1 MLDIDVIKRWF
12 DYLYSIGADET
23 GGVTRLGYT
32 KNEDV
37 MHGAIRNFAREMG
50 LKYSSDEVG
59 NTYVYDED
67 YEEYYLIG
75 SHLDSVI
82 SGGRYDGVVGVLAG
96 LLILKWIKD
105 NNLNIP
111 LKVVAFRCEES
122 SSFGIATVGSGLI
135 TKKLQIEKMK
145 KVKNTEGVSL
155 YEALRFR
162 GYNPECRKI
171 EGVLNYF
178 ELHIEQGR
186 ILEDEGLKIGIINSI
201 AAATRYW
208 LTIDG
213 RQDHSG
219 ATPMGM
225 RQDALCAA
233 GEIIIELENIAKRE
247 SVHSSVGTVGYL
259 GNYPN
264 AFNVVPGRVKMGLDI
279 RGVEKDS
286 IDRIDDEIVK
296 FVDEVCKKRNLKYEL
311 DNISKAIPVKLD
323 ENLKNELSE
332 VATKLGVEHKIMN
345 SGAGH
350 DAMKF
355 WDIASTGM
363 VFIPCKDGV
372 SHNKAEEIEYEDI
385 ILGSKIIF
393 GELKQLNSRKIVEDK
408 QKKDSL
414 GGGESF

>member
-59 NTYVYDED
+59 NTYVYDEN
-67 YEEYYLIG
+67 YSEYYLIG

-162 GYNPECRKI
+162 GYNPECKKI

-247 SVHSSVGTVGYL
+247 SIHSSVGTVGYL

-296 FVDEVCKKRNLKYEL
+296 FVDEVCKKRNLNYEL

-332 VATKLGVEHKIMN
+332 IATKLGVEHKIMN

-355 WDIASTGM
+355 WDIAPTGM

-393 GELKQLNSRKIVEDK
+393 EELKQLNSRR
-408 QKKDSL
+408 
-414 GGGESF
+414 

>member
-59 NTYVYDED
+59 NTYVYEED
-67 YEEYYLIG
+67 YSEYYLIG

-105 NNLNIP
+105 NKLNIP

-155 YEALRFR
+155 YEALKFR
-162 GYNPECRKI
+162 GYNPECKKI

-233 GEIIIELENIAKRE
+233 GEIIIELEKIAKRE

-279 RGVEKDS
+279 RGVDKDS

-296 FVDEVCKKRNLKYEL
+296 FVDEVCKKRDLNYEL

-323 ENLKNELSE
+323 ENLKNKLSE
-332 VATKLGVEHKIMN
+332 VATKLGIEHKIMN

-355 WDIASTGM
+355 WDIAPTGM
-363 VFIPCKDGV
+363 LFIPCRDGV
-372 SHNKAEEIEYEDI
+372 SHNKAEEIDYEDI

-393 GELKQLNSRKIVEDK
+393 EELKQLNSRR
-408 QKKDSL
+408 
-414 GGGESF
+414 

>member
-67 YEEYYLIG
+67 YSEYYLIG

-82 SGGRYDGVVGVLAG
+82 SGGRYDGVAGVLAG

-162 GYNPECRKI
+162 GYNPECKKI

-247 SVHSSVGTVGYL
+247 SIHSSVGTVGYL

-355 WDIASTGM
+355 WDIAPTGM
-363 VFIPCKDGV
+363 VFIPCRDGV
-372 SHNKAEEIEYEDI
+372 SHNKAEEIDYEDI

-393 GELKQLNSRKIVEDK
+393 GELKQLNSRR
-408 QKKDSL
+408 
-414 GGGESF
+414 

>member
-59 NTYVYDED
+59 NTYVYED
-67 YEEYYLIG
+67 DYNEYYLIG

-96 LLILKWIKD
+96 LLILKWIKE

-111 LKVVAFRCEES
+111 LKVIAFRCEES

-145 KVKNTEGVSL
+145 KVKNTEGISL

-162 GYNPECRKI
+162 GYNPECKKI

-186 ILEDEGLKIGIINSI
+186 ILEDEGLRIGVINSI

-233 GEIIIELENIAKRE
+233 GEIIIELEKIAKRE
-247 SVHSSVGTVGYL
+247 SIHSSVGTVGYL

-279 RGVEKDS
+279 RGVDKDS

-296 FVDEVCKKRNLKYEL
+296 FVDEVCKKRDLNYEL

-323 ENLKNELSE
+323 ENLKNQLSE
-332 VATKLGVEHKIMN
+332 VASKLGIEHKIMN

-355 WDIASTGM
+355 WDIAPTGM
-363 VFIPCKDGV
+363 LFIPCRDGV

-393 GELKQLNSRKIVEDK
+393 EELKQLNRR
-408 QKKDSL
+408 
-414 GGGESF
+414 

>member
-50 LKYSSDEVG
+50 LKYSSDDVG
-59 NTYVYDED
+59 NTYVYEED
-67 YEEYYLIG
+67 YSEYYLIG

-96 LLILKWIKD
+96 LLILKWIKE

-155 YEALRFR
+155 YEALKFR
-162 GYNPECRKI
+162 GYNPECKKI

-208 LTIDG
+208 LTVDG

-233 GEIIIELENIAKRE
+233 GEIIIELEKIAKRK

-279 RGVEKDS
+279 RGVDKDS

-296 FVDEVCKKRNLKYEL
+296 FVDEVCKKRNLNYEL

-323 ENLKNELSE
+323 EDLKNELSE
-332 VATKLGVEHKIMN
+332 IATKLGIEHKIMN

-355 WDIASTGM
+355 WDIAPTGM
-363 VFIPCKDGV
+363 LFIPCRDGV
-372 SHNKAEEIEYEDI
+372 SHNKAEEIDYEDI

-393 GELKQLNSRKIVEDK
+393 EELKQLNSRR
-408 QKKDSL
+408 
-414 GGGESF
+414 

>member
-50 LKYSSDEVG
+50 LKYSSDDVG
-59 NTYVYDED
+59 NTYVYEED
-67 YEEYYLIG
+67 YSEYYLIG

-96 LLILKWIKD
+96 LLILKWIKE

-155 YEALRFR
+155 YEALKFR
-162 GYNPECRKI
+162 GYNPECKKI
-171 EGVLNYF
+171 EGILNYF

-233 GEIIIELENIAKRE
+233 GEIIIELEKIAKRE

-279 RGVEKDS
+279 RGVDKDS

-296 FVDEVCKKRNLKYEL
+296 FVDEVCKKRDLNYEL

-323 ENLKNELSE
+323 ENLKNELNE
-332 VATKLGVEHKIMN
+332 VATKFGIEHKIMN

-355 WDIASTGM
+355 WDIAPTGM
-363 VFIPCKDGV
+363 LFIPCRDGV
-372 SHNKAEEIEYEDI
+372 SHNKAEEIDYEDI

-393 GELKQLNSRKIVEDK
+393 EELKQLNSRR
-408 QKKDSL
+408 
-414 GGGESF
+414 

>member
-1 MLDIDVIKRWF
+1 MLDIDVMKRWF

-59 NTYVYDED
+59 NTYVYDEN
-67 YEEYYLIG
+67 YSEYYLIG

-162 GYNPECRKI
+162 GYNPECKKI

-233 GEIIIELENIAKRE
+233 GEIIIELENIANRE
-247 SVHSSVGTVGYL
+247 SIHSSVGTVGYL

-279 RGVEKDS
+279 RGVDKES

-296 FVDEVCKKRNLKYEL
+296 FVDEVCKKRNLNYEL

-323 ENLKNELSE
+323 EDLKNELSE
-332 VATKLGVEHKIMN
+332 VATKLGIEHKIMN

-355 WDIASTGM
+355 WNIAPTGM

-393 GELKQLNSRKIVEDK
+393 EELKQLNIRR
-408 QKKDSL
+408 
-414 GGGESF
+414 

>member
-59 NTYVYDED
+59 NTYVYEED
-67 YEEYYLIG
+67 YSEYYLIG

-96 LLILKWIKD
+96 LLILKWIKE

-155 YEALRFR
+155 YETLRFR
-162 GYNPECRKI
+162 GYNPECKKI

-186 ILEDEGLKIGIINSI
+186 ILEDEGLKIGVINSI

-233 GEIIIELENIAKRE
+233 GEIIIELEKIAKRE
-247 SVHSSVGTVGYL
+247 SIHSSVGTVGYL

-279 RGVEKDS
+279 RGVDKES

-296 FVDEVCKKRNLKYEL
+296 FVDEVCKKRDLNYEL

-332 VATKLGVEHKIMN
+332 VATKLGIEHKIMN

-355 WDIASTGM
+355 WDIAPTGM
-363 VFIPCKDGV
+363 VFIPCRDGV
-372 SHNKAEEIEYEDI
+372 SHNKAEEIDYEDI

-393 GELKQLNSRKIVEDK
+393 EELKQLNIRR
-408 QKKDSL
+408 
-414 GGGESF
+414 

>member
-59 NTYVYDED
+59 NTYVYED
-67 YEEYYLIG
+67 DYNEYYLIG

-82 SGGRYDGVVGVLAG
+82 SGGRYDGVAGVLAG

-145 KVKNTEGVSL
+145 KVKNTEGISL

-233 GEIIIELENIAKRE
+233 GEIIIELENIANRE

-296 FVDEVCKKRNLKYEL
+296 FVDEVCKKRNLNYEL

-332 VATKLGVEHKIMN
+332 VATKLGIEHKIMN

-355 WDIASTGM
+355 WDIAPTGM

-393 GELKQLNSRKIVEDK
+393 EELKQLNSRR
-408 QKKDSL
+408 
-414 GGGESF
+414 

>member
-67 YEEYYLIG
+67 YSEYYLIG

-82 SGGRYDGVVGVLAG
+82 SGGRYDGVAGVLAG

-105 NNLNIP
+105 NKLNIP

-162 GYNPECRKI
+162 GYNPECKKI

-247 SVHSSVGTVGYL
+247 SIHSSVGTVGYL

-296 FVDEVCKKRNLKYEL
+296 FVDEVCKKRNLNYEL

-332 VATKLGVEHKIMN
+332 IATKLGVEHKIMN

-355 WDIASTGM
+355 WDIAPTGM

-393 GELKQLNSRKIVEDK
+393 EELKQLNSRR
-408 QKKDSL
+408 
-414 GGGESF
+414 

>member
-59 NTYVYDED
+59 NTYVYDEN
-67 YEEYYLIG
+67 YSEYYLIG

-96 LLILKWIKD
+96 LLILKWVKD

-247 SVHSSVGTVGYL
+247 YIHNSVGTVGYL

-296 FVDEVCKKRNLKYEL
+296 FVDEVCKKRNLNYEL

-332 VATKLGVEHKIMN
+332 IATKLGIEHKIMN

-355 WDIASTGM
+355 WDIAPTGM
-363 VFIPCKDGV
+363 VFIPCRDGV
-372 SHNKAEEIEYEDI
+372 SHNKAEEIDYEDI

-393 GELKQLNSRKIVEDK
+393 EELKQLNSRR
-408 QKKDSL
+408 
-414 GGGESF
+414 

>member
-59 NTYVYDED
+59 NTYVYDEN
-67 YEEYYLIG
+67 YSEYYLIG

-82 SGGRYDGVVGVLAG
+82 SGGRYDGVAGVLAG

-279 RGVEKDS
+279 RGIDKAS

-296 FVDEVCKKRNLKYEL
+296 FVDEVCKKRNLNYEL

-332 VATKLGVEHKIMN
+332 IATKLGVEHKIMN

-355 WDIASTGM
+355 WDIAPTGM

-393 GELKQLNSRKIVEDK
+393 EELKQLNSRR
-408 QKKDSL
+408 
-414 GGGESF
+414 

>member
-50 LKYSSDEVG
+50 LKYFSDEVG
-59 NTYVYDED
+59 NTYVYEED
-67 YEEYYLIG
+67 YREYYLIG

-82 SGGRYDGVVGVLAG
+82 SGGRYDGVAGVLAG

-145 KVKNTEGVSL
+145 KVENTEGVSL

-296 FVDEVCKKRNLKYEL
+296 FVEEVCKKRNLNYEL

-332 VATKLGVEHKIMN
+332 VATKLGIEHKIMN

-355 WDIASTGM
+355 WDIAPTGM

-393 GELKQLNSRKIVEDK
+393 EELKQLNSRR
-408 QKKDSL
+408 
-414 GGGESF
+414 

>member
-59 NTYVYDED
+59 NTYVYEED
-67 YEEYYLIG
+67 YSEYYLIG

-162 GYNPECRKI
+162 GYNPECKKI

-233 GEIIIELENIAKRE
+233 GEIIIELEKIAKRE
-247 SVHSSVGTVGYL
+247 SIHSSVGTVGYL

-296 FVDEVCKKRNLKYEL
+296 FVDEVCKKRNLNYEL

-332 VATKLGVEHKIMN
+332 VATKLGIEHKIMN

-355 WDIASTGM
+355 WDIAPTGM

-393 GELKQLNSRKIVEDK
+393 EELKQLNSRR
-408 QKKDSL
+408 
-414 GGGESF
+414 

>member
-1 MLDIDVIKRWF
+1 MLDIDVMKRWF

-59 NTYVYDED
+59 NTYVYDEN
-67 YEEYYLIG
+67 YSEYYLIG

-332 VATKLGVEHKIMN
+332 VATKLGIEHKIMN

-355 WDIASTGM
+355 WDIAPTGM

-393 GELKQLNSRKIVEDK
+393 EELKQLNIRR
-408 QKKDSL
+408 
-414 GGGESF
+414 

>member
-59 NTYVYDED
+59 NTYVYEED
-67 YEEYYLIG
+67 YSEYYLIG

-96 LLILKWIKD
+96 LLILKWIKE

-145 KVKNTEGVSL
+145 KVRNTEGVSL

-162 GYNPECRKI
+162 GYNPECKKI

-208 LTIDG
+208 LTVDG

-225 RQDALCAA
+225 RQDALCVA

-247 SVHSSVGTVGYL
+247 SIHSSVGTVGYL

-279 RGVEKDS
+279 RGVDKDS

-296 FVDEVCKKRNLKYEL
+296 FVDEVCKKRDLNYEL

-332 VATKLGVEHKIMN
+332 VATKLGIEHKIMN

-355 WDIASTGM
+355 WDIAPTGM
-363 VFIPCKDGV
+363 LFIPCRDGV
-372 SHNKAEEIEYEDI
+372 SHNKAEEIDYEDI

-393 GELKQLNSRKIVEDK
+393 EELKQLNSRR
-408 QKKDSL
+408 
-414 GGGESF
+414 

>member
-67 YEEYYLIG
+67 YSEYYLIG

-82 SGGRYDGVVGVLAG
+82 SGGRYDGVLGVLAG

-162 GYNPECRKI
+162 GYNPECKKI
-171 EGVLNYF
+171 YGFLNYF
-178 ELHIEQGR
+178 ELHIEQVR
-186 ILEDEGLKIGIINSI
+186 ILEDE
-201 AAATRYW
+201 
-208 LTIDG
+208 
-213 RQDHSG
+213 
-219 ATPMGM
+219 
-225 RQDALCAA
+225 
-233 GEIIIELENIAKRE
+233 
-247 SVHSSVGTVGYL
+247 
-259 GNYPN
+259 
-264 AFNVVPGRVKMGLDI
+264 
-279 RGVEKDS
+279 
-286 IDRIDDEIVK
+286 
-296 FVDEVCKKRNLKYEL
+296 
-311 DNISKAIPVKLD
+311 
-323 ENLKNELSE
+323 
-332 VATKLGVEHKIMN
+332 
-345 SGAGH
+345 
-350 DAMKF
+350 
-355 WDIASTGM
+355 
-363 VFIPCKDGV
+363 
-372 SHNKAEEIEYEDI
+372 
-385 ILGSKIIF
+385 
-393 GELKQLNSRKIVEDK
+393 
-408 QKKDSL
+408 
-414 GGGESF
+414 